1 MPSRP
6 QNTTLVLW
14 IIVALIGPLGFAH
27 SSNAVPEKITEPHP
41 ASFSFLT
48 DHEPVISLDGLWRFH
63 PGDDAGWA
71 SPAFE
76 DSAWP
81 LLRSD
86 EPWTD
91 QGYNQLSGFAWYRF
105 RVQAPAPAIPLSL
118 LLPSILTD
126 YEVFENGVKIGGF
139 ITPSTQPTWEAAHAM
154 PALIWEKRPC
164 SSASLDYSSSS
175 ASLGSP
181 ASSR

>member
-6 QNTTLVLW
+6 QSSTLVLW
-14 IIVALIGPLGFAH
+14 IIVALIGPLGFAQ
-27 SSNAVPEKITEPHP
+27 SSNATPEKITEAHP

-63 PGDDAGWA
+63 PGDDARWA
-71 SPAFE
+71 SPAFD

-105 RVQAPAPAIPLSL
+105 RVQAPSPAMPISL

-126 YEVFENGVKIGGF
+126 YEVFENGVKIGADEYERLFRLWG
-139 ITPSTQPTWEAAHAM
+139 TAV
-154 PALIWEKRPC
+154 K
-164 SSASLDYSSSS
+164 
-175 ASLGSP
+175 
-181 ASSR
+181 

>member
-1 MPSRP
+1 MDHRCPDRAFGVRAILERP
-6 QNTTLVLW
+6 T
-14 IIVALIGPLGFAH
+14 
-27 SSNAVPEKITEPHP
+27 PEKITEAHP

-63 PGDDAGWA
+63 PGDDARWA
-71 SPAFE
+71 SPAFD

-105 RVQAPAPAIPLSL
+105 RVQAPSPAMPLSL
-118 LLPSILTD
+118 LLPSILTERSLAFRSHD
-126 YEVFENGVKIGGF
+126 SAVWHQHSRWNLSLVLPTSLAVADSGF
-139 ITPSTQPTWEAAHAM
+139 HQSMECDRNSVPGAA
-154 PALIWEKRPC
+154 
-164 SSASLDYSSSS
+164 
-175 ASLGSP
+175 
-181 ASSR
+181 